1 MRNLFLFIFMTLLTT
16 IGFSQMEEITE
27 SKETMKEGT
36 FNAIVVELLNADD
49 KVALNVWKS
58 FIKGYGAKATKV
70 KKSKEYLASGAIIGG
85 LNNSENV
92 DVYAKVQ
99 EKGDDSELI
108 VWIQMGEFY
117 VSSGSFPSDY
127 TAAVKMLEGYVIE
140 VAKELVNND
149 IEDEEKKMK
158 RMEKEMDKLKKK
170 NTGYH
175 RDIEKAKDTI
185 ARAEGNIEENER
197 AQKEQTSIIESQ
209 QKALQALKEKLSEM

>member
-58 FIKGYGAKATKV
+58 FIKGYGAKAKKV

>member
-1 MRNLFLFIFMTLLTT
+1 MRNLILFIFMTFFST

-27 SKETMKEGT
+27 SKETMKKGT
-36 FNAIVVELLNADD
+36 FNAIVVELPNADD
-49 KVALNVWKS
+49 KVALNVWKT
-58 FIKGYGAKATKV
+58 FIKGYGAKAKKV
-70 KKSKEYLASGAIIGG
+70 KKSKDYLASGAIIGG

-92 DVYAKVQ
+92 DVYARVE

-108 VWIQMGEFY
+108 VWIEMGEFY

-127 TAAVKMLEGYVIE
+127 TAAVKMLEDYVIE

-158 RMEKEMDKLKKK
+158 KMDKEMSKLKKK
-170 NTGYH
+170 NSSYH
-175 RDIEKAKDTI
+175 KDIEKAKEAI
-185 ARAEGNIEENER
+185 AKAEKNIEENER
-197 AQKEQTSIIESQ
+197 AQKEQASVIESQ

>member
-1 MRNLFLFIFMTLLTT
+1 MRNLFLFIFMTFLTT

-27 SKETMKEGT
+27 SKETMKKGT
-36 FNAIVVELLNADD
+36 FNAIVVELPNADD

-58 FIKGYGAKATKV
+58 FIKGYGAKAKKV

-108 VWIQMGEFY
+108 VWIEMGEFY

-127 TAAVKMLEGYVIE
+127 TAAVRMLEDYVVE
-140 VAKELVNND
+140 VAKELVNNE

-158 RMEKEMDKLKKK
+158 KMEKEMDKLQKK
-170 NTGYH
+170 NKGYH
-175 RDIEKAKDTI
+175 KDIEKAKDAI
-185 ARAEGNIEENER
+185 AKAEKNIEENEQS
-197 AQKEQTSIIESQ
+197 QKEQASVIESQ

>member
-16 IGFSQMEEITE
+16 I
-27 SKETMKEGT
+27 GT

-58 FIKGYGAKATKV
+58 FIKGYGAKAKKV

>member
-1 MRNLFLFIFMTLLTT
+1 MRNLFLFIFMTFLTT

-27 SKETMKEGT
+27 SKETMKKGT
-36 FNAIVVELLNADD
+36 FNAIVVELPNADD

-58 FIKGYGAKATKV
+58 FIKGYGAKAKKV

-92 DVYAKVQ
+92 DVYARVQ

-108 VWIQMGEFY
+108 VWIEMGEFY

-127 TAAVKMLEGYVIE
+127 TAAVKMLEDYVIE
-140 VAKELVNND
+140 VAKELVNIE

-158 RMEKEMDKLKKK
+158 KMEKEMSKLQKK
-170 NTGYH
+170 NNNYH
-175 RDIEKAKDTI
+175 RDIEKAKDAI
-185 ARAEGNIEENER
+185 AKAEKNIEENER

-209 QKALQALKEKLSEM
+209 QKALQALKERLSEM

>member
-58 FIKGYGAKATKV
+58 FIKGYGAKAKKV
-70 KKSKEYLASGAIIGG
+70 KKSKEYLAIGAIIGG

>member
-1 MRNLFLFIFMTLLTT
+1 MRNLFLFIFMTFLTT

-27 SKETMKEGT
+27 SKETMKKGT

-58 FIKGYGAKATKV
+58 FIKGYGAKAKKV